1 MRQLE
6 AAKLRSGTT
15 AAIDITKLHHHCLGK
30 LSNELH
36 SAIDAIAVVE
46 FPSGLDDVIK
56 QIEELE
62 KGSPEAFR
70 YDLVVEGKGKG
81 KSSQTLKENFAEGK
95 IIDLAGIQQ
104 RICELKEAHYDAEG
118 GFANMLYLC
127 ARDLDGELYTAGLM
141 ELDEE

>member
-1 MRQLE
+1 MRTLFPYTT
-6 AAKLRSGTT
+6 LFRS
-15 AAIDITKLHHHCLGK
+15 GK

-36 SAIDAIAVVE
+36 SAIDAIAVVG
-46 FPSGLDDVIK
+46 FPTGLDDVIK

-81 KSSQTLKENFAEGK
+81 KRSQTLKENFAEEN
-95 IIDLAGIQQ
+95 IDLAGIQQ